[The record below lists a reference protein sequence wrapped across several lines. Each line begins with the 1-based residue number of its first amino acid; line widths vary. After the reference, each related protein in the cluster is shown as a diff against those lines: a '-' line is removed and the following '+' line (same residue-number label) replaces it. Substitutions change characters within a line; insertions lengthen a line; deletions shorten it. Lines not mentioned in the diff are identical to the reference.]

1 MRYMH
6 VKGQF
11 HETTKINEI
20 YHRRIQIGRQV
31 IQTSRNPRMDIGAV
45 LAADQNSYFMIGW
58 QEK

>member
-6 VKGQF
+6 VKGWFQ
-11 HETTKINEI
+11 ETTKMNEI

-31 IQTSRNPRMDIGAV
+31 IQTSRHRRMDIGTV
-45 LAADQNSYFMIGW
+45 LAADQNSYFMIGR